1 MTNPRNQLKICVILF
16 MKNGQG
22 NLIGGL
28 DIGSNS
34 VRMAV
39 GQLIGKEG
47 GNVELQILGAAEFP
61 SEGVQRGVVS
71 SIEDVVSSISACLER
86 VERMVG
92 VPIDSVW
99 VGISGLHI
107 LSQSSKGVVAVSKA
121 NSEITEEDIS
131 RAMEAARSIA
141 TPLNYEVLHVLP
153 RHYTVDGQAGIK
165 DPTSMTGVRLEVDTQ
180 IILGSSSQIK
190 NLTKAVYRAGLD
202 IEDLVLFILATSEVV
217 VTKRQKELGVMVVN
231 LGGSTTG
238 MAVFEEGDL
247 IHTAI
252 MPIGSQNITNDIAM
266 GLRISVDLAERVK
279 IEYGDCKPDLTLK
292 KDEIDLFDLGA
303 LEHEILKKKFL
314 GEIISARMEE
324 ILQKVDDELRKI
336 QRSGL
341 LPAGVVFTGAG
352 AKLPGLVE
360 LAKKVLRLPAN
371 VGYPLNLVSVTDKVN
386 DLGFATAVG
395 LVKWG
400 SEMRGEHE
408 YKSGSKNIS
417 AVSRQLKKWLKA
429 LIP

>member
-1 MTNPRNQLKICVILF
+1 
-16 MKNGQG
+16 MKRGQG

-39 GQLIGKEG
+39 GQLLGKEN
-47 GNVELQILGAAEFP
+47 GNLELQILGAAESP
-61 SEGVQRGVVS
+61 SEGVQKGVVS

-107 LSQSSKGVVAVSKA
+107 LSQTSKGVVAVSKA
-121 NSEITEEDIS
+121 NSEITEEDVN
-131 RAMEAARSIA
+131 RALEAARSIA

-153 RHYTVDGQAGIK
+153 RHYTVDGQTGIK

-180 IILGSSSQIK
+180 IILGASSQIK

-202 IEDLVLFILATSEVV
+202 IEDLVLSIIATAEIV

-231 LGGSTTG
+231 IGGTTTG
-238 MAVFEEGDL
+238 MAVFEEGEL

-252 MPIGSQNITNDIAM
+252 IPLGSQNITNDIAM
-266 GLRISVDLAERVK
+266 GLRIPPEDMAERVK
-279 IEYGDCKPDLTLK
+279 IEYGDCGNSSG
-292 KDEIDLFDLGA
+292 EIDLFEVGA
-303 LEHEILKKKFL
+303 PEHQIVKRKFL
-314 GEIISARMEE
+314 SEIISARVEE

-336 QRSGL
+336 QRSGM

-371 VGYPLNLVSVTDKVN
+371 LGYPLNAVSVTDKVN

-400 SEMRGEHE
+400 SEMQGRAHG
-408 YKSGSKNIS
+408 KRAGGKKIGDFFG
-417 AVSRQLKKWLKA
+417 RLKKGLSD

>member
-1 MTNPRNQLKICVILF
+1 

-39 GQLIGKEG
+39 GQLLDKGN
-47 GNVELQILGAAEFP
+47 GNVELQILGAAEAP
-61 SEGVQRGVVS
+61 SEGVQKGVVS

-107 LSQSSKGVVAVSKA
+107 LSQGSKGVVAVSKA
-121 NSEITEEDIS
+121 NSEITEEDVN
-131 RAMEAARSIA
+131 RAVDAARSIA

-153 RHYTVDGQAGIK
+153 RHYTVDGQTGIK

-202 IEDLVLFILATSEVV
+202 IEDLVLNIIATSEIV

-238 MAVFEEGDL
+238 MSVFEEGEL

-252 MPIGSQNITNDIAM
+252 IPIGSQNITNDIAM
-266 GLRISVDLAERVK
+266 GLRIPPEDIAERVK
-279 IEYGDCKPDLTLK
+279 IEYGDCKPDLTSK
-292 KDEIDLFDLGA
+292 KDELDLFDVGA
-303 LEHEILKKKFL
+303 PEHEIIKKKFL
-314 GEIISARMEE
+314 SEIVSARVEE

-352 AKLPGLVE
+352 AKIPGLVE
-360 LAKKVLRLPAN
+360 LAKKVLRLSAN
-371 VGYPLNLVSVTDKVN
+371 LGYPLNVVSVTDKVN

-400 SEMRGEHE
+400 SEMRGAGRSREIGGG
-408 YKSGSKNIS
+408 KRVGDFFGWFKK
-417 AVSRQLKKWLKA
+417 AVKT

>member
-1 MTNPRNQLKICVILF
+1 

-22 NLIGGL
+22 QLISGL
-28 DIGSNS
+28 DIGSNF

-39 GQLIGKEG
+39 GQVTGKEN
-47 GNVELQILGAAEFP
+47 GNIELQILGAAEHS
-61 SEGVQRGVVS
+61 SEGVHKGVIN
-71 SIEDVVSSISACLER
+71 SIEDVVSSVSACLER

-107 LSQSSKGVVAVSKA
+107 LSQISKGVVAVSKA
-121 NSEITEEDIS
+121 NSEITEEDVS
-131 RAMEAARSIA
+131 RAVEAASSIA

-153 RHYTVDGQAGIK
+153 KHFTVDGQTGIK

-202 IEDLVLFILATSEVV
+202 IEDLVLSILAASETVI
-217 VTKRQKELGVMVVN
+217 TKRQKELGVAVVN
-231 LGGSTTG
+231 FGGSTVSL
-238 MAVFEEGDL
+238 AVFEEGEL
-247 IHTAI
+247 LHTAI
-252 MPIGSQNITNDIAM
+252 LPIGSEHITNDIAI
-266 GLRISVDLAERVK
+266 GLRTSVDIAERVK
-279 IEYGDCKPDLTLK
+279 LEYGECKPDLISK

-303 LEHEILKKKFL
+303 GEHEMVKKKYL
-314 GEIISARMEE
+314 SEIISARVEE
-324 ILQKVDDELRKI
+324 VLQKVDDELRKI

-341 LPAGVVFTGAG
+341 LPAGAVFTGAG
-352 AKLPGLVE
+352 AKLPGLVD

-371 VGYPLNLVSVTDKVN
+371 LGYPLNVVSVTDKVN
-386 DLGFATAVG
+386 DLGFGVAVG

-400 SEMRGEHE
+400 SAMQSSGARRGGARLSVSFSGMGRAMDFIKRIF
-408 YKSGSKNIS
+408 KS
-417 AVSRQLKKWLKA
+417 

>member
-1 MTNPRNQLKICVILF
+1 

-22 NLIGGL
+22 NLISGL

-34 VRMAV
+34 VRIVV
-39 GQLIGKEG
+39 GQLQEKENG
-47 GNVELQILGAAEFP
+47 SSELQILGAAEFS
-61 SEGVQRGVVS
+61 SEGVQKGVVS

-92 VPIDSVW
+92 APVDSVW
-99 VGISGLHI
+99 VGISGVNI
-107 LSQSSKGVVAVSKA
+107 LSQNSKGVVAVSKA
-121 NSEITEEDIS
+121 NSEITEEDVN
-131 RAMEAARSIA
+131 RAVEAARSIA

-153 RHYTVDGQAGIK
+153 RHYTVDGQVGIK
-165 DPTSMTGVRLEVDTQ
+165 DPVSMTGMRLEVDTQ

-202 IEDLVLFILATSEVV
+202 IEDLVLFILATAEVA

-238 MAVFEEGDL
+238 MAVFEEGEL
-247 IHTAI
+247 LHTAI
-252 MPIGSQNITNDIAM
+252 LPIGSQNITNDIAM
-266 GLRISVDLAERVK
+266 GLRVPPEEIAERIK
-279 IEYGDCKPDLTLK
+279 IEYGDCHPDLISK
-292 KDEIDLFDLGA
+292 KDEIDLFDVGSA
-303 LEHEILKKKFL
+303 DHQMVKKKFL
-314 GEIISARMEE
+314 NEIISARVEE

-352 AKLPGLVE
+352 AKIPGLVD
-360 LAKKVLRLPAN
+360 LAKKVLRLPASL
-371 VGYPLNLVSVTDKVN
+371 GYPLNVVSVTDKVN

-400 SEMRGEHE
+400 SEMQGFHEH
-408 YKSGSKNIS
+408 KSSGKNIS
-417 AVSRQLKKWLKA
+417 AVSGQVKKWLKT

>member
-1 MTNPRNQLKICVILF
+1 
-16 MKNGQG
+16 MKMGQG
-22 NLIGGL
+22 QLISGL
-28 DIGSNS
+28 DIGSNY

-39 GQLIGKEG
+39 GQVMGKDN
-47 GNVELQILGAAEFP
+47 GNIELQILGAAEHS
-61 SEGVQRGVVS
+61 SEGVHKGVIN
-71 SIEDVVSSISACLER
+71 SIEDVVSSVSACLER

-107 LSQSSKGVVAVSKA
+107 LSQISKGVVAVSKA
-121 NSEITEEDIS
+121 NSEITEEDVA
-131 RAMEAARSIA
+131 RAVEAARSIA

-153 RHYTVDGQAGIK
+153 KHYTVDGQTGIK

-202 IEDLVLFILATSEVV
+202 IEDLVLSILAAAETV
-217 VTKRQKELGVMVVN
+217 VTKRQKELGVAVIN
-231 LGGSTTG
+231 FGGSTVSL
-238 MAVFEEGDL
+238 AVFEEGEL
-247 IHTAI
+247 LHAAI
-252 MPIGSQNITNDIAM
+252 LPMGSEHITNDIAI
-266 GLRISVDLAERVK
+266 GLRTSVEIAERVK
-279 IEYGDCKPDLTLK
+279 LEYGECKPDLISK

-303 LEHEILKKKFL
+303 AEHEAVKKKYL
-314 GEIISARMEE
+314 SEIISARVEE

-341 LPAGVVFTGAG
+341 LPAGAVFTGAG
-352 AKLPGLVE
+352 AKLPGLVD

-371 VGYPLNLVSVTDKVN
+371 LGYPLNVVSVTDKVN
-386 DLGFATAVG
+386 DLGFGTAVG

-400 SEMRGEHE
+400 SVMQSSGARRGGARLSAGFGGAGKLVDFLKRMF
-408 YKSGSKNIS
+408 KS
-417 AVSRQLKKWLKA
+417 

>member
-1 MTNPRNQLKICVILF
+1 M
-16 MKNGQG
+16 
-22 NLIGGL
+22 
-28 DIGSNS
+28 DIGSNF
-34 VRMAV
+34 VRMVV
-39 GQLIGKEG
+39 GQVVARDSNAE
-47 GNVELQILGAAEFP
+47 ELQILGAAEFP
-61 SEGVQRGVVS
+61 SEGVQKGVIN

-92 VPIDSVW
+92 VPVDTTW

-107 LSQSSKGVVAVSKA
+107 LSQTSKGVIAVSKA
-121 NSEITEEDIS
+121 NNEITEEDVG
-131 RAMEAARSIA
+131 RAIEAARSIA

-153 RHYTVDGQAGIK
+153 KQYTVDGQTGIK

-202 IEDLVLFILATSEVV
+202 IEDLVLSIVATAETV

-231 LGGSTTG
+231 LGGATTSL
-238 MAVFEEGDL
+238 AVFEEGQL

-252 MPIGSQNITNDIAM
+252 IPIGSQLITNDIAV
-266 GLRISVDLAERVK
+266 GLRTSVDVAERVK
-279 IEYGDCKPDLTLK
+279 LEHGDCRVDLSSK
-292 KDEIDLFDLGA
+292 KDEIDLFELGSS
-303 LEHEILKKKFL
+303 EHELIKKKYL
-314 GEIISARMEE
+314 TEIISARAEE
-324 ILQKVDDELRKI
+324 VLQKIDNELRKI

-352 AKLPGLVE
+352 AKLPGLIE
-360 LAKKVLRLPAN
+360 LSKKVLRLPSN
-371 VGYPLNLVSVTDKVN
+371 LGYPINVISVTDKVN

-400 SEMRGEHE
+400 SIMGAGREQGRTGVGNVFRGTG
-408 YKSGSKNIS
+408 KM
-417 AVSRQLKKWLKA
+417 VDQVKKLFKT

>member
-1 MTNPRNQLKICVILF
+1 
-16 MKNGQG
+16 MKSNQG
-22 NLIGGL
+22 NLISGL
-28 DIGSNS
+28 DIGSNF
-34 VRMAV
+34 VRMVV
-39 GQLIGKEG
+39 GQVVARDSNAE
-47 GNVELQILGAAEFP
+47 ELQILGAAEFP
-61 SEGVQRGVVS
+61 SEGVQKGVIN

-92 VPIDSVW
+92 VPVDTTW

-107 LSQSSKGVVAVSKA
+107 LSQTSKGVIAVSKA
-121 NSEITEEDIS
+121 NNEITEEDVG
-131 RAMEAARSIA
+131 RAIEAARSIA

-153 RHYTVDGQAGIK
+153 KQYTVDGQTGIK

-202 IEDLVLFILATSEVV
+202 IEDLVLSIVATAETV

-231 LGGSTTG
+231 LGGATTSL
-238 MAVFEEGDL
+238 AVFEEGQL

-252 MPIGSQNITNDIAM
+252 IPIGSQLITNDIAV
-266 GLRISVDLAERVK
+266 GLRTSVDVAERVK
-279 IEYGDCKPDLTLK
+279 LEHGDCRVDLSSK
-292 KDEIDLFDLGA
+292 KDEIDLFELGSS
-303 LEHEILKKKFL
+303 EHELIKKKYL
-314 GEIISARMEE
+314 TEIISARAEE
-324 ILQKVDDELRKI
+324 VLQKIDNELRKI

-352 AKLPGLVE
+352 AKLPGLIE
-360 LAKKVLRLPAN
+360 LSKKVLRLPSN
-371 VGYPLNLVSVTDKVN
+371 LGYPINVISVTDKVN

-400 SEMRGEHE
+400 SIMGAGREQGRTGVGNVFRGTG
-408 YKSGSKNIS
+408 KM
-417 AVSRQLKKWLKA
+417 VDQVKKLFKT

>member
-1 MTNPRNQLKICVILF
+1 
-16 MKNGQG
+16 MKNNQG

-39 GQLIGKEG
+39 GQLLGKEN
-47 GNVELQILGAAEFP
+47 GNVELQILGAAEVP
-61 SEGVQRGVVS
+61 SEGVQKGVVS

-99 VGISGLHI
+99 VGISGLQI

-121 NSEITEEDIS
+121 DKEITEEDVN
-131 RAMEAARSIA
+131 RAIEAARSIA

-153 RHYTVDGQAGIK
+153 RHYTVDGQTGIK

-202 IEDLVLFILATSEVV
+202 IEDLVLSIIATAEVV

-238 MAVFEEGDL
+238 MAVFEEGEL
-247 IHTAI
+247 IHSSVI
-252 MPIGSQNITNDIAM
+252 PLGSQNITNDIAM
-266 GLRISVDLAERVK
+266 GLRIPPEDMAERVK
-279 IEYGDCKPDLTLK
+279 IEYGDCSPDLTAK
-292 KDEIDLFDLGA
+292 KEDVDLFEVGA
-303 LEHEILKKKFL
+303 PEHQIIKKKFL
-314 GEIISARMEE
+314 SEIISARVEE

-352 AKLPGLVE
+352 AKVPGLVE

-371 VGYPLNLVSVTDKVN
+371 VGYPLNVVSVTDKVN

-400 SEMRGEHE
+400 SEMQGLHDR
-408 YKSGSKNIS
+408 KPSGKNIS
-417 AVSRQLKKWLKA
+417 AVSGQFKKWLKA

>member
-1 MTNPRNQLKICVILF
+1 MRSKQ
-16 MKNGQG
+16 GQ
-22 NLIGGL
+22 LIGGL

-39 GQLIGKEG
+39 GQVMGKEN
-47 GNVELQILGAAEFP
+47 GNIELQILGAAEHS
-61 SEGVQRGVVS
+61 SEGVHKGVIN

-92 VPIDSVW
+92 VPVDSVW

-107 LSQSSKGVVAVSKA
+107 LSQISKGVVAVSKA
-121 NSEITEEDIS
+121 NSEITEEDVA
-131 RAMEAARSIA
+131 RAVEAARSIA

-153 RHYTVDGQAGIK
+153 KHYTVDGQTGIK

-180 IILGSSSQIK
+180 IILGSSAQIK

-202 IEDLVLFILATSEVV
+202 IEDLVLSILAASETV
-217 VTKRQKELGVMVVN
+217 VTKRQKDLGVMVVN
-231 LGGSTTG
+231 FGGSTISL
-238 MAVFEEGDL
+238 AVFEEGEL
-247 IHTAI
+247 LHTAI
-252 MPIGSQNITNDIAM
+252 LPIGSEHITNDIAI
-266 GLRISVDLAERVK
+266 GLRTSVDIAERVK
-279 IEYGDCKPDLTLK
+279 LEYGECKPDLISK

-303 LEHEILKKKFL
+303 SEREMVKKKYL
-314 GEIISARMEE
+314 GEIISARVEE

-371 VGYPLNLVSVTDKVN
+371 LGYPLNVISVTDKVN
-386 DLGFATAVG
+386 DLGFGTAVG

-400 SEMRGEHE
+400 SAMQSSGARHGGARLSAGFSGVGKAVDSIKRIF
-408 YKSGSKNIS
+408 KS
-417 AVSRQLKKWLKA
+417 

>member
-1 MTNPRNQLKICVILF
+1 MGVSLNYN
-16 MKNGQG
+16 MKHGQG

-34 VRMAV
+34 VRMVV
-39 GQLIGKEG
+39 GQLLGKEN
-47 GNVELQILGAAEFP
+47 GNLELQILGAAESP
-61 SEGVQRGVVS
+61 SEGVQKGVVS
-71 SIEDVVSSISACLER
+71 SIEDVVSSISSCLER

-107 LSQSSKGVVAVSKA
+107 LSQGSKGVVAVSKA
-121 NSEITEEDIS
+121 NSEITEEDVS
-131 RAMEAARSIA
+131 RAIEAARSIA

-153 RHYTVDGQAGIK
+153 RHYTVDGQTGIK

-190 NLTKAVYRAGLD
+190 NLTRAVYRAGLD
-202 IEDLVLFILATSEVV
+202 IEDLVLFILATAEVV

-231 LGGSTTG
+231 LGGTTTG
-238 MAVFEEGDL
+238 MAVFEEGEL

-252 MPIGSQNITNDIAM
+252 IPLGSQNITNDIAM
-266 GLRISVDLAERVK
+266 GLRIPPEDIAERVK
-279 IEYGDCKPDLTLK
+279 IEYGSCNPDLTSK
-292 KDEIDLFDLGA
+292 KEDIDLFDVGA
-303 LEHEILKKKFL
+303 PDHQVIKKKFL
-314 GEIISARMEE
+314 SEIISARVEE

-352 AKLPGLVE
+352 AKIPGLVE

-371 VGYPLNLVSVTDKVN
+371 LGYPLNVVSVTDKVN

-400 SEMRGEHE
+400 SEMQGTQNR
-408 YKSGSKNIS
+408 KSSAKSIS
-417 AVSRQLKKWLKA
+417 AVSGQFKKWLKA